1 MKIVFPH
8 GKIWKLLEGKLCKM
22 EGKTRRG
29 VEILRDARR
38 RDNTQLQQS
47 KKNAE
52 KSAIIVCDL
61 AQLQALAVYEMGW

>member
-1 MKIVFPH
+1 MLDQMKVSYPH

-29 VEILRDARR
+29 VEILRDARCR
-38 RDNTQLQQS
+38 EYNRIDKK
-47 KKNAE
+47 KKNDL
-52 KSAIIVCDL
+52 CDL